1 MAQEPGSEPKVVAV
15 GGKASGRR
23 LEAEEDGRAS
33 EPRRAGEVV
42 LDGEDMRLVDEGQG
56 RTSAVV
62 VAVQAQ
68 ARVPEADELV

>member
-23 LEAEEDGRAS
+23 LEAE
-33 EPRRAGEVV
+33 EVV